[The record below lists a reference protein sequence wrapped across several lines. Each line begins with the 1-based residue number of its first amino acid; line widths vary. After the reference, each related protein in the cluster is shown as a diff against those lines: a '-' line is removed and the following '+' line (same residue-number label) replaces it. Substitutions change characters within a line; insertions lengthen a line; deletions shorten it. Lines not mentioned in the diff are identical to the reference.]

1 MESTKFKLLINSITK
16 EMNVYN
22 VCDFYNNHYNIVNFI
37 NKKSNIYSLS
47 KNVTSLCIGIL
58 FDKKLLS
65 LQDDIYN
72 IFKDEYPTSISYKGV
87 TIEDV
92 LKQVTGIKEGFLDID
107 VEDKNSFDEDDY
119 LKIIFKKGLFYH
131 DKNHFVYSDS
141 NYYLLGRIVKKV
153 SGLFLQDFIVKYIF
167 TPLEIIDYEFVLDPI
182 HNQMGATGIFLHSYD
197 VNKIGQIFI
206 DGTFFNQRI
215 VSSEY
220 INLSKSKLVKVD
232 EKIKYGFSLWFNDES
247 KIYYGCGML
256 GQMFVLLDEE
266 VISLIS
272 EDKNNKIELLKDI
285 LLRKDVQN
293 GNL

>member
-1 MESTKFKLLINSITK
+1 MESVKFKLLINSITS

-22 VCDFYNNHYNIVNFI
+22 VSDFYNNHYNIVNFI

-47 KNVTSLCIGIL
+47 KNITSLCIGIL

-65 LQDDIYN
+65 LQDDIYD

-182 HNQMGATGIFLHSYD
+182 NNQMGATGIFLHSYD

-232 EKIKYGFSLWFNDES
+232 EKTKYGFSLWLNDES

-256 GQMFVLLDEE
+256 GQMFVLLDKE

-285 LLRKDVQN
+285 LLRKDV
-293 GNL
+293 

>member
-1 MESTKFKLLINSITK
+1 MESVKFKLLINSITS

-47 KNVTSLCIGIL
+47 KNVTS
-58 FDKKLLS
+58 
-65 LQDDIYN
+65 Y
-72 IFKDEYPTSISYKGV
+72 
-87 TIEDV
+87 
-92 LKQVTGIKEGFLDID
+92 
-107 VEDKNSFDEDDY
+107 DY

-141 NYYLLGRIVKKV
+141 NYYLLGRIVKKI

-167 TPLEIIDYEFVLDPI
+167 TPLEIVDYEFVLDPI
-182 HNQMGATGIFLHSYD
+182 NNQMGATGIFLHSYD

-220 INLSKSKLVKVD
+220 INLSKSRLVRVD
-232 EKIKYGFSLWFNDES
+232 EKTKYGFSLWYKDES

-256 GQMFVLLDEE
+256 GQMFILLDKE

-285 LLRKDVQN
+285 LLRKDV
-293 GNL
+293 

>member
-1 MESTKFKLLINSITK
+1 MESVKFKSLINSITS

-47 KNVTSLCIGIL
+47 KNITSLCIGIL

-65 LQDDIYN
+65 LQDDIYD

-107 VEDKNSFDEDDY
+107 VEDKNTFEEDDY

-141 NYYLLGRIVKKV
+141 NYYLLGRIVKKI

-182 HNQMGATGIFLHSYD
+182 HNQMGSTGIFLHSYD
-197 VNKIGQIFI
+197 VNKIGQVFI

-220 INLSKSKLVKVD
+220 INLSKSKLVRVD
-232 EKIKYGFSLWFNDES
+232 EKTKYGFSLWLNNES

-256 GQMFVLLDEE
+256 GQMFVLLDKE
-266 VISLIS
+266 VISFIS

-285 LLRKDVQN
+285 LLRKDV
-293 GNL
+293 